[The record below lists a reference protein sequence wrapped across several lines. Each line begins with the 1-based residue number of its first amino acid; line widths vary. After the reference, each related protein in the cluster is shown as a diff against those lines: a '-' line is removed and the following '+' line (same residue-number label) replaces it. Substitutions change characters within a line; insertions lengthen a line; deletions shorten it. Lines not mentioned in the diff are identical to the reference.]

1 MFVYIS
7 TNEYGDLAAATL
19 PGSACSASATLPD
32 GSRIDLPA
40 QNANDQGL
48 VVWSYPAKSP
58 APLGQAFH
66 TVSCRS
72 GALSVSTF
80 AYFDIGS

>member
-7 TNEYGDLAAATL
+7 TNEYGDVAAATL

-58 APLGQAFH
+58 APMGQGFH

-72 GALSVSTF
+72 GALSASSF

>member
-7 TNEYGDLAAATL
+7 TNEYGDVAATTL
-19 PGSACSASATLPD
+19 PGSACSGYATLPD

>member
-7 TNEYGDLAAATL
+7 TNEYGDVAAGTL
-19 PGSACSASATLPD
+19 PGASCSAFATLPD
-32 GSRIDLPA
+32 GSRIDLPT
-40 QNANDQGL
+40 QNANAQGL

-58 APLGQAFH
+58 APLGQGYH

-72 GALSVSTF
+72 SVGTASTF

>member
-7 TNEYGDLAAATL
+7 TNQYGDVAAATL
-19 PGSACSASATLPD
+19 PSAACSASATLPD
-32 GSRIDLPA
+32 GSRIDLPG
-40 QNANDQGL
+40 QNASDQGL

-58 APLGQAFH
+58 APIGQGFH

-72 GALSVSTF
+72 GVLSASAF